1 MSDTDVTQIQG
12 PRDLFFIRSQLAG
25 QANPLRAKIVLFSLL
40 YRPFSYNSGD
50 WSTLKQQDLG
60 EFIRRVYNKYA
71 TLEELKRALTIATAQ
86 LDAPDECDHAAAAIC
101 NALKP
106 YYSEAEPVTGDSVS
120 LETDDADN
128 SQTWDIPIGISLKD
142 LDSEDANTQGDPP
155 TTGIS
160 TEIEATTEI
169 DRSAISQQPDSTSD
183 LLTTGISNATTMAL
197 FDTEIDLDV
206 DDKFDEDQSTS
217 DHSRWLDAF
226 DAEDGSSEVESVEAE
241 SVEVGS
247 VEAESDALAQS
258 QPTIERRKPEDLVTS
273 NPSNPSNPSIVA
285 TPHHDDVDEAEPEPP
300 QASSVRAK
308 THRETQIDPPI
319 DPAPPQPSTS
329 KRNGRRT
336 ALAQLLT
343 QHVNSRDEVDAI
355 VQRYS
360 KTLTEQVTSALDDL
374 EGDLADCLGNCEPN
388 TATQIAGEALG
399 RVLLSVSE
407 SIVQMRQALESIPGV
422 DPIATDWPQT
432 RPPQTQAPQTSPAL
446 PAANPAITAD
456 PSTPAI
462 TAIAVTEATV
472 DPASDQPN
480 QSPKPN
486 PSTGAIDPVQQIRD
500 QFDKILA
507 KRDMSVV
514 VKQRHGCI
522 HIIAEANPLP
532 ERAKL
537 TRFVSKA
544 LKTLDLPPIA
554 SLRLHGRRT
563 GARAFDWS
571 EDLPPI
577 G

>member
-12 PRDLFFIRSQLAG
+12 PRDLFSIRSQLAQ

-86 LDAPDECDHAAAAIC
+86 LDAPNECDHAAAAIYKV
-101 NALKP
+101 LKP
-106 YYSEAEPVTGDSVS
+106 YYTEVEPVTGDLVS
-120 LETDDADN
+120 FEADDADN
-128 SQTWDIPIGISLKD
+128 SQTWDIPIGVSLKD
-142 LDSEDANTQGDPP
+142 LDREQDSEQTDTQITDV
-155 TTGIS
+155 S
-160 TEIEATTEI
+160 TEI
-169 DRSAISQQPDSTSD
+169 DRSSISSASD
-183 LLTTGISNATTMAL
+183 LPTTGLTNATTMAL
-197 FDTEIDLDV
+197 FDTETDV
-206 DDKFDEDQSTS
+206 DAEDDFADDSPMD
-217 DHSRWLDAF
+217 DHSRWLDSF
-226 DAEDGSSEVESVEAE
+226 NAETGAAE
-241 SVEVGS
+241 TG
-247 VEAESDALAQS
+247 SDAMASQS
-258 QPTIERRKPEDLVTS
+258 QPAIEQRKPKDSVTS
-273 NPSNPSNPSIVA
+273 DPLIVA
-285 TPHHDDVDEAEPEPP
+285 TANHNDAEMADPESAQASPEPP
-300 QASSVRAK
+300 NQK
-308 THRETQIDPPI
+308 PPRQKNI
-319 DPAPPQPSTS
+319 S

-374 EGDLADCLGNCEPN
+374 EDELAECLADRDADE
-388 TATQIAGEALG
+388 ATQMAGEALG

-407 SIVQMRQALESIPGV
+407 SIDQMRQALESIPGV
-422 DPIATDWPQT
+422 EPIANDWPQT
-432 RPPQTQAPQTSPAL
+432 RPPQVQPSQTQAPQTQPPQTSPTID
-446 PAANPAITAD
+446 PAIATS
-456 PSTPAI
+456 PITSETSTPP
-462 TAIAVTEATV
+462 VEAAAAAAAMADV
-472 DPASDQPN
+472 SPRKPN
-480 QSPKPN
+480 QPDKPE
-486 PSTGAIDPVQQIRD
+486 GAIDPVQRISH
-500 QFDKILA
+500 QFETILA

-514 VKQRHGCI
+514 VKQRDGCI

-537 TRFVSKA
+537 IRFISKT
-544 LKTLDLPPIA
+544 LKNLDLPPIA

-577 G
+577 A